1 MPLAFGL
8 RAIEKANDEV
18 LTEKAWE
25 LYLVL
30 LPNWDSKSRM
40 SFADFL
46 SKTKR
51 NDADADTTT
60 ITKTDMERYA
70 DVVNLKRNKA

>member
-8 RAIEKANDEV
+8 KAIEKANDEV
-18 LTEKAWE
+18 LTQKAWE

-30 LPNWDSKSRM
+30 LPNWDSKNRM
-40 SFADFL
+40 SFTDFL
-46 SKTKR
+46 KKTKKKETDT
-51 NDADADTTT
+51 NTTT

-70 DVVNLKRNKA
+70 DIVNLKRHEA